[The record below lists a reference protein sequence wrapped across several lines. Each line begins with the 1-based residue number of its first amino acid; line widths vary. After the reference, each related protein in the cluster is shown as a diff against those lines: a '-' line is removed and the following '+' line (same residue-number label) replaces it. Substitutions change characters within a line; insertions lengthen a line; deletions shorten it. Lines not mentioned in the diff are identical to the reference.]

1 MENIMIQIDIILKI
15 AGVGILVAVLN
26 QILKITNKDEIST
39 FVTLSGIIVVLMM
52 VLNLIST
59 LLDSVKTLFN
69 LY

>member
-1 MENIMIQIDIILKI
+1 MIQIDIILKI

>member
-1 MENIMIQIDIILKI
+1 MESIMIQVDIILKI

-39 FVTLSGIIVVLMM
+39 FVTLSGIIIVLMM